1 MSRDSCTAATVHCR
15 IEGAV
20 AVLTL
25 SNPPLNVVTRELT
38 AALGAHLERL
48 AADPEVRALV
58 ITGEGEKAFC
68 AGSDIAE
75 FSAWL
80 APGQIVPRKLA
91 RQHQVFG
98 WLADYPKPT
107 VAALNGLTLGGGLE
121 IAACC
126 DLLVAESQARLALP
140 EIKLG
145 VFPGSGGP
153 LRVTRR
159 IGEGR
164 ARELMLL
171 GEPID
176 ANTALTWGLVNR
188 VVPTGQALAQ
198 ALELAGRL
206 AQRPPQAYAQCKRV
220 IGMAFDLPAEQAL
233 AQSLEASAQVFSAAE
248 CAEGVRAFL
257 EKRAPQF

>member
-1 MSRDSCTAATVHCR
+1 MTATVHCR
-15 IEGAV
+15 VDNAI

-38 AALGAHLERL
+38 AALGEHLRRL
-48 AADPEVRALV
+48 ATDTRVRALV
-58 ITGEGEKAFC
+58 ITGEGDKAFC

-80 APGQIVPRKLA
+80 APGQIVPQKLA
-91 RQHQVFG
+91 RQHAVFSL
-98 WLADYPKPT
+98 LADYPKPT
-107 VAALNGLTLGGGLE
+107 LAALNGLTYGGGLE
-121 IAACC
+121 IAVCC
-126 DLLVAESQARLALP
+126 DLLVAEEQARLALP

-171 GEPID
+171 GEPIS
-176 ANTALTWGLVNR
+176 AATALSWGLVNR
-188 VVPTGQALAQ
+188 VVPTGQSLCAALA
-198 ALELAGRL
+198 LAEQL
-206 AQRPPQAYAQCKRV
+206 AQRPPHAYAACKRV
-220 IGMAFDLPAEQAL
+220 IALAFDLPAEQAL
-233 AQSLEASAQVFSAAE
+233 QRSLDASAGVFSAAE
-248 CAEGVRAFL
+248 CAEGVDAFL
-257 EKRAPQF
+257 TKRTPRF

>member
-1 MSRDSCTAATVHCR
+1 MTATVHCR
-15 IEGAV
+15 IENAI

-38 AALGAHLERL
+38 AALGAHLQQL
-48 AADPEVRALV
+48 ASDDSVRALV
-58 ITGEGEKAFC
+58 ITGEGAKAFC

-80 APGQIVPRKLA
+80 APGQIVPEKLA
-91 RQHQVFG
+91 RQHEVFG
-98 WLADYPKPT
+98 HLAAYPKPT
-107 VAALNGLTLGGGLE
+107 IAALNGLTMGGGLE
-121 IAACC
+121 IAVCC
-126 DLLVAESQARLALP
+126 DLLVAEEQVSLALP

-171 GEPID
+171 GEPIS
-176 ANTALTWGLVNR
+176 ATTALSWGLVNR
-188 VVPTGQALAQ
+188 VVATGHALTQ
-198 ALELAGRL
+198 ALELAARL
-206 AQRPPQAYAQCKRV
+206 AQRPPKAYARCKDM
-220 IGMAFDLPAEQAL
+220 IAQSFDLPAEQAL
-233 AQSLEASAQVFSAAE
+233 QASLAASAHVFSAAE
-248 CAEGVRAFL
+248 CAEGVEAFL
-257 EKRAPQF
+257 NKRAPRF